1 MIHSIPLKYQFDLEM
16 GGQSMLSVRSGSI
29 FNSLVSAILITIFL
43 STNAWSSQNMSPA
56 ANAPASPSSTP
67 TDKKGTPNASGS
79 SDDGIYNS
87 EVHRSFLNLIPDAP
101 PPGYSTLV
109 SRWLIMLYGFIELD
123 AIHDST
129 NSFNNWP
136 FNSGAA
142 NSQTVETNALPPTTN
157 PSLGQTVDHPAFGFD
172 ANNSRLG
179 FAISSPRFNQFKVRG
194 ILEMDF
200 LNTPG
205 ECQYGGAFPCGNNS
219 GPGLFQFPVPRIRL
233 AFMDISTKHWGN
245 LLVGQYWSLF
255 GWRPYYMYNSLQI
268 VSGPGSPTAWFPQIR
283 YYRIFH
289 FSHGNKSEVAA
300 SVMMPPSES
309 TGVPVSIEGVKWANT
324 DWMGEDTLGNSGK
337 GPSPLS
343 IGLTDVQTIYSG
355 SFIPSTGGQAQPF
368 YKFTSAYSIDL
379 LLPIIPIHDGS
390 PGNNLSLAAEY
401 TYGQGDAWL
410 FPNLT
415 FGLGSYAGTAGPTG
429 VPIGGLIPPG
439 NGILM
444 GNAFAPLGLQTFYL
458 NLQYY
463 FPDQAKTWISTGF
476 SADIGTNLQSLANT
490 IGPTKLGGAV
500 SSNGLYKYVAPWTR
514 NTFTFFD
521 VDHDLTPAVRV
532 ALEYGVYNTL
542 YTTGINASDQR
553 IMMSWFYFF

>member
-1 MIHSIPLKYQFDLEM
+1 MGLEKHS
-16 GGQSMLSVRSGSI
+16 SVPFLVYAFLLLFIVNNAWASQIQPSTSHSSGSGSDSGKPTTLSDN
-29 FNSLVSAILITIFL
+29 NSA
-43 STNAWSSQNMSPA
+43 
-56 ANAPASPSSTP
+56 
-67 TDKKGTPNASGS
+67 DGS
-79 SDDGIYNS
+79 FKS
-87 EVHRSFLNLIPDAP
+87 EVHRSFLDLIPDAP

-109 SRWLIMLYGFIELD
+109 SRWMVMLYGIIELD
-123 AIHDST
+123 AVHDST

-157 PSLGQTVDHPAFGFD
+157 PSLGQTVNNPAFGFD

-179 FAISSPRFNQFKVRG
+179 LAISSPVYDGFKVRG

-205 ECQYGGAFPCGNNS
+205 ECQYGGSFPCGNNS
-219 GPGLFQFPVPRIRL
+219 GQGLFQFPVPRIRL
-233 AFMDISTKHWGN
+233 AFMDISTNHWGN

-255 GWRPYYMYNSLQI
+255 GWRPYYMYNSLQL

-283 YYRIFH
+283 YYKIFQ
-289 FSHGNKSEVAA
+289 FSHGNKSEFAS

-309 TGVPVSIEGVKWANT
+309 TGVPVSIEGIKWANT
-324 DWMGEDTLGNSGK
+324 DWMAEDTLGNSGK
-337 GPSPLS
+337 GSSPLS
-343 IGLTDVQTIYSG
+343 IGITDVQTIYSG
-355 SFIPSTGGQAQPF
+355 SFLPVSGAAQAQSF

-379 LLPIIPIHDGS
+379 LLPILPIRHHE
-390 PGNNLSLAAEY
+390 PGNNLTLAAEY

-429 VPIGGLIPPG
+429 IPVGGLIPPG
-439 NGILM
+439 NGVLTDN
-444 GNAFAPLGLQTFYL
+444 GFAPLDLETFYL

-463 FPDQAKTWISTGF
+463 FPDEAKTWISVGF
-476 SADIGTNLQSLANT
+476 AADVGTNLQSLANS

-500 SSNGLYKYVAPWTR
+500 SSNGLFKYLAPWTR

-532 ALEYGVYNTL
+532 AMEYGIYNTL
-542 YTTGINASDQR
+542 YSTGINASDQR

>member
-1 MIHSIPLKYQFDLEM
+1 MKPRRLGWRFRTLLTVFLYLATAFPSSGQAAQAPAQDTSSPAPSSSGRNHHEHS
-16 GGQSMLSVRSGSI
+16 
-29 FNSLVSAILITIFL
+29 
-43 STNAWSSQNMSPA
+43 SSQE
-56 ANAPASPSSTP
+56 
-67 TDKKGTPNASGS
+67 
-79 SDDGIYNS
+79 SDGYNS

-101 PPGYSTLV
+101 PPGYSTVV
-109 SRWLIMLYGFIELD
+109 SRWLIMLYGIIELD

-157 PSLGQTVDHPAFGFD
+157 PSLGQTVDNPAFGFD

-179 FAISSPRFNQFKVRG
+179 IAISSPQFNQFKVRG

-233 AFMDISTKHWGN
+233 AFMDISTEHWGN

-283 YYRIFH
+283 YYRILH
-289 FSHGNKSEVAA
+289 FSHGNKSEFAT

-309 TGVPVSIEGVKWANT
+309 TGVPVVIEGLKWANT

-337 GPSPLS
+337 GSSPLS

-355 SFIPSTGGQAQPF
+355 SFLQTAGGPAQNF

-379 LLPIIPIHDGS
+379 LLPIIPIRHGS
-390 PGNNLSLAAEY
+390 PGNNLTLAAEY

-415 FGLGSYAGTAGPTG
+415 FGLGSYSGTAGPSG

-439 NGILM
+439 NGIIQ
-444 GNAFAPLGLQTFYL
+444 GNAFAPIGLETFYL

-476 SADIGTNLQSLANT
+476 SADIGTNLQSLADS

-521 VDHDLTPAVRV
+521 IDHDLTPAIRV
-532 ALEYGVYNTL
+532 AVEYGIYNTL
-542 YTTGINASDQR
+542 YSTGVNAEDQR
-553 IMMSWFYFF
+553 FMMSWFYFF